1 VSARDYPAA
10 CETSMAADVLPATV
24 VVAAF
29 DPSLMIPALA
39 LIGALLVGAV
49 VVAFFR
55 QWQKADK
62 PLGPSASDQLAEFR
76 SLYEKGVISEE
87 EFKRLREKL
96 GGEIRQV
103 INLPAPPAA
112 PGAGPTE
119 AITPAPVPERPP
131 DVNGPPDTG
140 IRPA

>member
-1 VSARDYPAA
+1 
-10 CETSMAADVLPATV
+10 MAANVLPATV

-39 LIGALLVGAV
+39 LIGALLVGALLI
-49 VVAFFR
+49 AFFR

-87 EFKRLREKL
+87 EFKRLRAKL

-103 INLPAPPAA
+103 INLLAPSAAPPA
-112 PGAGPTE
+112 GLTE
-119 AITPAPVPERPP
+119 AITPTPAPEKPP
-131 DVNGPPDTG
+131 DLNGPPDTG